1 VKGTDSTFDR
11 FKCPLFYKFIISLS
25 GFAERDRNTI
35 KQYVEREGA
44 TYSPSLIKDKC
55 THLICKEPKGEK
67 TRCLVKSRDVRD
79 QKNYTLPGPGPKE
92 KLCQDQ
98 NRDRKKN
105 YRNRD
110 QIKRATGTWTGT
122 GIKKVGPAHL

>member
-1 VKGTDSTFDR
+1 MKGTDSTFDR

-67 TRCLVKSRDVRD
+67 NRCLVKSRDVRD
-79 QKNYTLPGPGPKE
+79 QKNYTLPGPGPRPKE
-92 KLCQDQ
+92 NLCQDQ
-98 NRDRKKN
+98 NRDRKK
-105 YRNRD
+105 
-110 QIKRATGTWTGT
+110 ITGT
-122 GIKKVGPAHL
+122 GTNA